1 MQEEVGQ
8 QGQVKLPPAERG
20 LVLAGGRAGASS
32 ACRLRGGQLNRLG
45 GLYGKPTMCQA
56 SAGLSYTTC
65 GRWKPVRTP
74 GQQGPHSSLPASTLP
89 SFTPCHVTCQWA
101 GRSIFIGLYSCGSLH
116 SQNSPLSL
124 PLEPR
129 IFMPGC
135 LHGPPQLDGPPHSGP
150 HSGLHPPACSGLCL
164 GSGNHLHS
172 GPPSSWDLSLLVP
185 VSPSGSHIE
194 PDHGEGTSSIDKRTS
209 EWLLHTAWVCPGRMV
224 WSGCKR

>member
-1 MQEEVGQ
+1 MENLLCVK
-8 QGQVKLPPAERG
+8 QVLG
-20 LVLAGGRAGASS
+20 LATPRVGGRSPSGHLGSKVPTP
-32 ACRLRGGQLNRLG
+32 AC
-45 GLYGKPTMCQA
+45 P
-56 SAGLSYTTC
+56 
-65 GRWKPVRTP
+65 PP
-74 GQQGPHSSLPASTLP
+74 PSLAC
-89 SFTPCHVTCQWA
+89 FTPCHVTCQWA

-135 LHGPPQLDGPPHSGP
+135 LHGPAQLDGPPHSGP